1 MAAGVEGVGVGS
13 VGSEESG
20 VSVAAAGVE
29 AAGVGSA
36 GVEPLVVATGA
47 VHECTH
53 RILEGLARVVLAT
66 DEGTLRRLAPEAVG
80 FIVRGDTS
88 LSGELVASAPRLKVI
103 GRSGV
108 GVDNVDVAAATR
120 RRIPVVVTP
129 FAGVDAVAEGAFAM
143 LLSLAKRLGE
153 LDAIVR
159 AGRWSERNAARLGDL
174 AGSTLG
180 VVGMGRIG
188 RRVVQLGGAFD
199 MQVLVADPLVDPGEI
214 KALGAEPATLEA
226 LFASAEF
233 ISLHAPLTPS
243 TRGMITAD
251 LLAAAGPGAV
261 LVNLARGAL
270 IESYDALLEAL
281 SSGALAGLGLDVF
294 EPEPPDLSHSLF
306 KHPQVLL
313 SPHALGLTVKSRETI
328 FRVMTE
334 GIRAVLEGGRP
345 EFVANPEIYETG
357 GRG

>member
-1 MAAGVEGVGVGS
+1 M
-13 VGSEESG
+13 
-20 VSVAAAGVE
+20 
-29 AAGVGSA
+29 GSA
-36 GVEPLVVATGA
+36 GGEPLVVATGA

-53 RILEGLARVVLAT
+53 RILEGLARVVPAPD
-66 DEGTLRRLAPEAVG
+66 DETRRRLAPEAVG

-88 LSGELVASAPRLKVI
+88 LGGELVASAPRLKVI

-143 LLSLAKRLGE
+143 LFSLSKRLPE

-159 AGRWSERNAARLGDL
+159 AERWSERNAVRLGDL
-174 AGSTLG
+174 TGSTLG

-188 RRVVQLGGAFD
+188 RRVAQLGGAFD
-199 MQVLVADPLVDPGEI
+199 MQVLAADPLVDPDEI
-214 KALGAEPATLEA
+214 RALGAEPTTLEA
-226 LFASAEF
+226 LFSSAQF

-251 LLAAAGPGAV
+251 LLSTAGPGAV
-261 LVNLARGAL
+261 LVNLARGGL
-270 IESYDALLEAL
+270 IESYDALLAAL

-294 EPEPPDLSHSLF
+294 EPEPPDLSHLLF

-313 SPHALGLTVKSRETI
+313 SPHALGLTVKSREAI
-328 FRVMTE
+328 FRIMSE
-334 GIRAVLEGGRP
+334 GIRTALEGGRP
-345 EFVANPEIYETG
+345 EFVANPEIYAG
-357 GRG
+357 GGG